1 MNGAKDINKEKYK
14 RIKGSSTVEAAI
26 AMPIFIMVIFSLAF
40 LFRIY
45 YAYNMVQMSLS
56 NVARGIANMSYFY
69 HVSGAKDYA
78 DELNKM
84 AVEANNTLEEQKKT
98 IINAFDAFN
107 DLVSNASSIG
117 TSSSVDTLIDSI
129 INAND
134 AANDLSGLIKTVLDN
149 PREELKLLMTVFGK
163 KLSYEL
169 TNKVVCLIARN
180 NLAIELKKLVKSNN
194 NDVALTLGITDG
206 IAGMN
211 FDESSIF
218 GDGESLEFVV
228 RYSVKPP
235 KIFGL
240 APEVQLCNRV
250 KVIAWTGGR
259 GNKSIKAAGEKND
272 SPDKAQESIWN
283 DMDKNKDYMD
293 RGLTIEKLYIDELT
307 QKNNS
312 KGVKTFETS
321 SKTGM
326 DAFTYDEKTGIA
338 EYYDIFTLNPFMK
351 TYQQRPG
358 AIASEIKKHGK
369 KLLDCTEPEYLENVN
384 VSSVKRIV
392 VFVVP
397 ENSDQM
403 VDEAYAKAKKELEPY
418 DIEVVLIK
426 GYGQYT
432 PKENENQDEAA

>member
-1 MNGAKDINKEKYK
+1 
-14 RIKGSSTVEAAI
+14 
-26 AMPIFIMVIFSLAF
+26 
-40 LFRIY
+40 
-45 YAYNMVQMSLS
+45 
-56 NVARGIANMSYFY
+56 
-69 HVSGAKDYA
+69 
-78 DELNKM
+78 
-84 AVEANNTLEEQKKT
+84 
-98 IINAFDAFN
+98 
-107 DLVSNASSIG
+107 
-117 TSSSVDTLIDSI
+117 
-129 INAND
+129 
-134 AANDLSGLIKTVLDN
+134 
-149 PREELKLLMTVFGK
+149 
-163 KLSYEL
+163 
-169 TNKVVCLIARN
+169 
-180 NLAIELKKLVKSNN
+180 
-194 NDVALTLGITDG
+194 
-206 IAGMN
+206 
-211 FDESSIF
+211 
-218 GDGESLEFVV
+218 
-228 RYSVKPP
+228 
-235 KIFGL
+235 
-240 APEVQLCNRV
+240 
-250 KVIAWTGGR
+250 
-259 GNKSIKAAGEKND
+259 
-272 SPDKAQESIWN
+272 
-283 DMDKNKDYMD
+283 MDKNKDYMD

-432 PKENENQDEAA
+432 PPKENENQDEAA

>member
-1 MNGAKDINKEKYK
+1 MNGAKDINKGKFK
-14 RIKGSSTVEAAI
+14 KIKGSSTVEAAI
-26 AMPIFIMVIFSLAF
+26 ALPVFLMVIFSLAF
-40 LFRIY
+40 LIRIY

-69 HVSGAKDYA
+69 HVVGARDYA
-78 DELNKM
+78 HELNKM
-84 AVEANNTLEEQKKT
+84 AEEANNTLEEQKKT

-134 AANDLSGLIKTVLDN
+134 AANDLSGLINTVLDN
-149 PREELKLLMTVFGK
+149 PKEELKLFMTVFGQ

-169 TNKVVCLIARN
+169 TNKLVCIIARN
-180 NLAIELKKLVKSNN
+180 NLAIELKELVKSNN
-194 NDVALTLGITDG
+194 DDAALALGITGG
-206 IAGMN
+206 IAGMD

-259 GNKSIKAAGEKND
+259 GNSIKAAGEKND
-272 SPDKAQESIWN
+272 SPGEAQDSIWN

-326 DAFTYDEKTGIA
+326 DAFTYDEETGIA

-369 KLLDCTEPEYLENVN
+369 KLLDCTEPEYLKNVN

-397 ENSDQM
+397 ENSDQK
-403 VDEAYAKAKKELEPY
+403 VDDACAKAKKELEPY

-432 PKENENQDEAA
+432 PPEENEKQEAA